1 MGKSIKNQIPWTKEL
16 YNKFTSDAILSDIE
30 LKVLYARV
38 WERDKWTIT
47 KMALEFHVSRT
58 TINNTISSIR
68 RKYDYLQ
75 CSKPDVYPKRI
86 TTLEEKKQ
94 MVDKMCT
101 KRV

>member
-16 YNKFTSDAILSDIE
+16 YNKFVGDAILSDIE

-68 RKYDYLQ
+68 RKYDFLQ
-75 CSKPDVYPKRI
+75 CSKPDVYPKRV

-94 MVDKMCT
+94 VVSKMCT